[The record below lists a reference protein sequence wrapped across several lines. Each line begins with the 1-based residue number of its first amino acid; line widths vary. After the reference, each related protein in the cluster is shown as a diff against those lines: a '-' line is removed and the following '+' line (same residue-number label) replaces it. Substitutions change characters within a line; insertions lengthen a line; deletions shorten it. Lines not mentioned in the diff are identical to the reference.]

1 LLKEEGETNSF
12 ISLIS
17 LDLSRCSV
25 QKLHTVEYPTI
36 DIEILVNNA
45 DPTTFLLTHYIN
57 NERFS
62 RMCKIV
68 EKKIVISDITE
79 VKFYPDCFYDKYAY
93 GLDWY
98 RDEEDGEYIQ
108 VKILSVSS

>member
-1 LLKEEGETNSF
+1 LEEEGETNSF

-17 LDLSRCSV
+17 LDLSLGSLH
-25 QKLHTVEYPTI
+25 KFHTVEYNANNI
-36 DIEILVNNA
+36 RILVNNA

-79 VKFYPDCFYDKYAY
+79 IDFSPDCFYDKYAY

-108 VKILSVSS
+108 VRVLKMFI